1 MARVRFS
8 TVAVSSVSAVLLGLL
23 ITSSSMRGANEDNDG
38 GGENSRIA
46 QGFANAP
53 VLLNLRGKNRSLVG
67 LGSYLVNV
75 SGDCNGCHT
84 SDQANPY
91 LPGGN
96 PFRGEPEK
104 IDPDKYLVGGTVFIP
119 VHGDFP
125 AIVSRNLRPE
135 GNGLPEGHTFEEFL
149 QIMRTGIDLDHA
161 HPQYGPLLQVMPWP
175 GFRNMTDRDL
185 RAIYEYLSALPPN
198 PNPQP

>member
-1 MARVRFS
+1 MARVRVS

-38 GGENSRIA
+38 GGDNSRIA

-67 LGSYLVNV
+67 LGSYFVNV
-75 SGDCNGCHT
+75 
-84 SDQANPY
+84 
-91 LPGGN
+91 
-96 PFRGEPEK
+96 
-104 IDPDKYLVGGTVFIP
+104 VGGTVFIP
-119 VHGDFP
+119 AHGDFP

-149 QIMRTGIDLDHA
+149 QIMRTGIDLDH
-161 HPQYGPLLQVMPWP
+161 
-175 GFRNMTDRDL
+175 
-185 RAIYEYLSALPPN
+185 
-198 PNPQP
+198 